1 MEQGEFEALSRDEL
15 LSWITGN
22 SKGAEKLALEKRL
35 RDAYRRYNQLDWDS
49 DKEFKRVMR
58 QIKKNDRNGLL

>member
-22 SKGAEKLALEKRL
+22 SKGVEKLALEKRL
-35 RDAYRRYNQLDWDS
+35 RDAYRRYNQLGWDS